1 MPSAAMALA
10 RVPLL
15 SSERWRFTEPLQLG
29 SALPNW
35 PESGRYQI
43 LSGQMS
49 TVPPSSANTF
59 GPLTSV
65 QPATGV
71 PLTYSVWPVH
81 QSSPQLPA
89 NSPFGFPPAVG

>member
-1 MPSAAMALA
+1 
-10 RVPLL
+10 
-15 SSERWRFTEPLQLG
+15 
-29 SALPNW
+29 
-35 PESGRYQI
+35 
-43 LSGQMS
+43 MS